1 MAFEQTLVIIKPDG
15 VKRGLIGRVI
25 TRYEQKGFHISAGKL
40 MMADRETVEEHY
52 IEHKGKPF
60 YNDLVN
66 YFLEGLIFVMVVEG
80 ENAVN
85 LVRRIHG
92 NKNPEEAL
100 PGTIRGDFAYTTTRN
115 IVHAS
120 DSVKRAG
127 EEIDIWFPQFH
138 HIPTPKNPK

>member
-1 MAFEQTLVIIKPDG
+1 MAKEQTLVIIKPDG
-15 VKRGLIGRVI
+15 VKRGLIGKVI

-40 MMADRETVEEHY
+40 MMASRETVERHY
-52 IEHKGKPF
+52 QEHKGKSF
-60 YNDLVN
+60 YDNLIS

-80 ENAVN
+80 EDAIN

-92 NKNPEEAL
+92 NKNPEEAF
-100 PGTIRGDFAYTTTRN
+100 PGTIRGDYAYTTTRN

-120 DSVKRAG
+120 DSAASAS

-138 HIPTPKNPK
+138 HIHN